1 MIKKEY
7 KVSFLAEE
15 DYADSKDYGAIIETT
30 LLDNFVENGSM
41 FDCDELVVT
50 ETMKDETGAAD
61 IVHKLLNRYATY
73 GDFAFHYQKV
83 DYIPG
88 RSKNEENVE
97 KWCKDNNL
105 FLIGFETVRSP
116 YKMNIIATSRWFGKI
131 VSDWKMSYNI
141 VTDNHG
147 RGVIVCNEPY
157 IHNGYLCVDV
167 DFGDGDNTYKCWDL
181 LAHIDN
187 TTKFKLVKEKNIK
200 EKSET
205 MSFWDV
211 VEKINWEW
219 LCKNTSKPH
228 VKGKEI
234 LKGLKL
240 TDKRLNKLKETAQS
254 YRRILENAVEEYSQK
269 KYGNRHSWPHVSDD
283 SFWDL
288 TAHVV
293 GLGENIYNDILAHPE
308 KINTF
313 VDNHSYKENFE
324 YCFNFKG
331 EDDGKTGC
339 PEGVEED

>member
-15 DYADSKDYGAIIETT
+15 DYADSKDYGTIIETT
-30 LLDNFVENGSM
+30 LLDNLVENGSM

-131 VSDWKMSYNI
+131 VSDWKMGYNI

-187 TTKFKLVKEKNIK
+187 TIKFKLVKEKNIK
-200 EKSET
+200 EKSEA

-211 VEKINWEW
+211 VEKINWDF
-219 LCKNTSKPH
+219 H
-228 VKGKEI
+228 
-234 LKGLKL
+234 
-240 TDKRLNKLKETAQS
+240 Q
-254 YRRILENAVEEYSQK
+254 
-269 KYGNRHSWPHVSDD
+269 
-283 SFWDL
+283 
-288 TAHVV
+288 
-293 GLGENIYNDILAHPE
+293 
-308 KINTF
+308 
-313 VDNHSYKENFE
+313 
-324 YCFNFKG
+324 
-331 EDDGKTGC
+331 
-339 PEGVEED
+339 